1 MVGGNFVKERK
12 KKITHTRN
20 HPSNT
25 NTDMANK
32 KKKVA
37 SLFLNKIATPPSNV
51 GKSQWGGW
59 VPPSRQTTHAHNY
72 HYIFFS

>member
-37 SLFLNKIATPPSNV
+37 SLFLNKNSNTYFQC
-51 GKSQWGGW
+51 GEESMGW
-59 VPPSRQTTHAHNY
+59 VGSSLEANNARPQLSLY
-72 HYIFFS
+72 FFS